1 MVRGRVAPGAASAS
15 ASLILLLVVVSGC
28 FGADPPE
35 SVVARPETIEEVP
48 AIRLSPVRE
57 ADMGDL
63 TLVPAPAEEPV
74 LLGGEPGRVV
84 LADRGGRVRSGWPE
98 GASVVHQA
106 GTISAVAS
114 TADGG
119 LWIAGSA
126 GLVRVRG
133 DLPDAARPWRLP
145 DGGHPEIRALVAG
158 KGDSLYATVD
168 HGLIV
173 LDPETGS
180 ARWLAGGPTPGWSDG
195 RGEAAAFHDPEGLI
209 RQGTD
214 LIVADGGNHAIRIV
228 SETGHVTTSVGGK
241 PGLIDGPL
249 AGARLRNPR
258 GLRQHPRW
266 GIIVCDTGNHA
277 LRRLGT
283 ARLDTLAGDG
293 WPGTLPGILP
303 DVRLTAPFQMV
314 GAWLLGADGRLWH
327 WESP

>member
-1 MVRGRVAPGAASAS
+1 
-15 ASLILLLVVVSGC
+15 VVY
-28 FGADPPE
+28 
-35 SVVARPETIEEVP
+35 
-48 AIRLSPVRE
+48 
-57 ADMGDL
+57 
-63 TLVPAPAEEPV
+63 
-74 LLGGEPGRVV
+74 
-84 LADRGGRVRSGWPE
+84 
-98 GASVVHQA
+98 QA

-126 GLVRVRG
+126 VLVLVRG
-133 DLPDAARPWRLP
+133 DFPDAARPWRLP
-145 DGGHPEIRALVAG
+145 EGGHSEIRALVAG

-195 RGEAAAFHDPEGLI
+195 RGEATAFHDPEGLI

-214 LIVADGGNHAIRIV
+214 LIVEDGGNQALRIV
-228 SETGHVTTSVGGK
+228 SETGHVTASVGGK

-249 AGARLRNPR
+249 AGARLRNQR

-303 DVRLTAPFQMV
+303 DVRLTAPFLMI
-314 GAWLLGADGRLWH
+314 GAWLMGADGR
-327 WESP
+327 